1 VSQAAK
7 PPRTVGHSAAN
18 ERSTKAPVDARLRCQ
33 SIWAGDVSSNYPHLM
48 SDWSFSR
55 SSMLVSYREFHLAL
69 VLLQGQWLLHATTA
83 EWWITTW
90 RGGRFPVYTEIY

>member
-1 VSQAAK
+1 
-7 PPRTVGHSAAN
+7 
-18 ERSTKAPVDARLRCQ
+18 
-33 SIWAGDVSSNYPHLM
+33 
-48 SDWSFSR
+48 
-55 SSMLVSYREFHLAL
+55 MLVSYREFHLAL